1 MSAEASLDIIYD
13 KAIQRYEQL
22 HKEGKIDEHQLA
34 LIKRHTGLS
43 DVVFEVRNAKA
54 RNERERTLRD
64 RLFHT
69 INPQV
74 ITRLERFS
82 AVVHTAVQSSQ

>member
-1 MSAEASLDIIYD
+1 MSADASLDIIYD
-13 KAIQRYEQL
+13 EAIQHYEQL

-43 DVVFEVRNAKA
+43 DVVFEVRNARA
-54 RNERERTLRD
+54 RNERTLRD

-82 AVVHTAVQSSQ
+82 AVVHTAVQSS